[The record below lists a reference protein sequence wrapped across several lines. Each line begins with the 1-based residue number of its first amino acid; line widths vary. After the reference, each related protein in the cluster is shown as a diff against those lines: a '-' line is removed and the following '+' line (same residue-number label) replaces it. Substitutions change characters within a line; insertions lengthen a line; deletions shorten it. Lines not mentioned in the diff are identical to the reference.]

1 MDQNRLMGTRFSK
14 LFFGKCSN
22 SFRYLGQNKSY
33 WSQNKTKAVFGE
45 LKRQLFV
52 VLSPENYSPHRLFH
66 KQLNLENIL
75 VLEENCRSTVV
86 FCSNGKWVSRK
97 HSTTRQKTFGELV
110 FELFVRAVEVG
121 SSSERLSV

>member
-1 MDQNRLMGTRFSK
+1 MFEQFSLLESKQELLESEQDKSSLWRVETTTFRCVITRK
-14 LFFGKCSN
+14 L
-22 SFRYLGQNKSY
+22 
-33 WSQNKTKAVFGE
+33 
-45 LKRQLFV
+45 
-52 VLSPENYSPHRLFH
+52 LSHRLFH